1 MQDRT
6 DTPQLAI
13 GARHAST
20 LLIELEQPLALVE
33 TQLVELG
40 SALRS
45 SDSVALELAASG
57 LHRAL
62 AAAVDHF
69 RRAAARGGVP
79 APMRLRLA
87 SASAQVAAQ
96 RESLARATAALDR
109 AIDVL
114 MPSPAAAAPLGYSA
128 AGGTERNASS
138 GSLLA

>member
-1 MQDRT
+1 MQALPPAPRNDA
-6 DTPQLAI
+6 L
-13 GARHAST
+13 ARHAPAP
-20 LLIELEQPLALVE
+20 LIELEQPLALVE
-33 TQLVELG
+33 TQLVALG
-40 SALRS
+40 SALRCN
-45 SDSVALELAASG
+45 DSAALELAASG

-114 MPSPAAAAPLGYSA
+114 MPRPAAAAPAGYSA
-128 AGGTERNASS
+128 IGITERNASS
-138 GSLLA
+138 GSALA